1 MTTFPELDGSVGV
14 LDRDHQPV
22 GERVPCRFRWGAVP
36 KGWVIEVEPATLD
49 ISGLGDVYYLAIYA
63 DMGEIMFTMPLVG
76 RPVRG
81 VNLMIG
87 R

>member
-1 MTTFPELDGSVGV
+1 MAILPELDGSVGV
-14 LDRDHQPV
+14 LDRDHRPV
-22 GERVPCRFRWGAVP
+22 GQRVPCRFRWGAVP

-63 DMGEIMFTMPLVG
+63 DTEEMMFTMPLVR
-76 RPVRG
+76 RPVSG
-81 VNLMIG
+81 VNLIIG